1 MSNCN
6 LNSEENGQFI
16 TTKYL
21 DDNFGFS
28 YNKSKIKNNI
38 YKTNKSN
45 NNFSNYMGVDNY
57 MNSFGTNPFERVG
70 FDNKKHSKDIRDYFG
85 LFFYIIFF
93 VNSFLHIINK
103 LFKIKTTYDN
113 FYNYIYK
120 KN

>member
-1 MSNCN
+1 MSNHN
-6 LNSEENGQFI
+6 LYSEDNSNFI
-16 TTKYL
+16 TNNYL

-28 YNKSKIKNNI
+28 YNKSKIKDSN
-38 YKTNKSN
+38 YKTNKLN
-45 NNFSNYMGVDNY
+45 NNFSNYMGLDNY
-57 MNSFGTNPFERVG
+57 MNGYGTNPFDRVG

-113 FYNYIYK
+113 FYNNIYK
-120 KN
+120 N